1 MVVKIDME
9 VMNVVLIAF
18 IVLVLYL
25 SLGGPLPLC
34 FGAALMVMHF
44 VGGIEMQGL
53 IMQGLYEITNPVMLS
68 IPLFIFAGKIMGE
81 SGIAKSLLDFVNLWV
96 GRIKG
101 GLGVVSI
108 VTCAV
113 LGAISGS
120 ALTGIAAVGPIMIPR
135 METEGYPRGYATGL
149 VTISSILGLLIPP
162 SITMILYGWVSET
175 SILACFVA
183 TFIPGLIVTLAFSI
197 MNIILSKKF
206 NLHLEEELRGQKRIA
221 EIKKRTFAAIPAL
234 IFPTI
239 ILGGIY
245 GGVMTT
251 TEAAAVS
258 VVYALIVGFCVYKGL
273 RRSNF
278 VEAAMDSCMSVA
290 SIMLM
295 ITVCLILGQTLTLL
309 GTPQTVSRV
318 ILNFSNNVNVI
329 LFLVN
334 ILFIIMGMLVTD
346 AVSVLLAVPLL
357 LPAVVSLGI
366 SPVHFGA
373 IVGVNL
379 AMGVVT
385 PPYASALFL
394 GIRVGKAEFTE
405 VLKPLMMFLCIGYV
419 PVLILTTYFP
429 ELSLFL
435 PRLLGLIR

>member
-1 MVVKIDME
+1 ME
-9 VMNVVLIAF
+9 VMEVVFIAF
-18 IVLVLYL
+18 AVLVLYL

-34 FGAALMVMHF
+34 FGAAIMAIHF
-44 VGGIEMQGL
+44 AGGIDMRGLLMQS
-53 IMQGLYEITNPVMLS
+53 LYEITNPVMLS

-120 ALTGIAAVGPIMIPR
+120 ALTGIAAIGPIMIPR
-135 METEGYPRGYATGL
+135 MEAEGYPKGYATGL
-149 VTISSILGLLIPP
+149 VTISSVLGLLIPP

-183 TFIPGLIVTLAFSI
+183 TFIPGLIVTICFSVINLI
-197 MNIILSKKF
+197 MVKKF
-206 NLHLEEELRGQKRIA
+206 NLHMEDELKGLRRLK
-221 EIKKRTFAAIPAL
+221 EIKKRTFIAIPAL
-234 IFPTI
+234 MFPVI

-258 VVYALIVGFCVYKGL
+258 VIYALIVGFCIYKGL
-273 RRSNF
+273 HLSNF
-278 VEAAMDSCMSVA
+278 VAAAMDSTMSIA

-295 ITVCLILGQTLTLL
+295 IAVCLVLGQMLTLM
-309 GTPQTVSRV
+309 GTPQAVSSA
-318 ILNFSNNVNVI
+318 ILNFSSNINVI
-329 LFLVN
+329 LFLIN
-334 ILFIIMGMLVTD
+334 ILFLIMGMLVTD
-346 AVSVLLAVPLL
+346 AVSVLLAVPML
-357 LPAVVSLGI
+357 LPAVVALGI

-379 AMGVVT
+379 AIGVVS
-385 PPYASALFL
+385 PPYASALYL
-394 GIRVGKAEFTE
+394 GIRVGKAEFLE
-405 VLKPLMMFLCIGYV
+405 VLKPLMIFLSLGYI
-419 PVLILTTYFP
+419 PVLILTTYIP

>member
-1 MVVKIDME
+1 MDVMTVVY
-9 VMNVVLIAF
+9 IAF
-18 IVLVLYL
+18 LVLVLYL

-34 FGAALMVMHF
+34 FGAALMVMQY
-44 VGGIEMQGL
+44 VGGINMKGL

-81 SGIAKSLLDFVNLWV
+81 SGIAKSLLDFVNLGV
-96 GRIKG
+96 GRIRG

-135 METEGYPRGYATGL
+135 MEEEGYPRGYATGL

-162 SITMILYGWVSET
+162 SITMILYGWISET

-183 TFIPGLIVTLAFSI
+183 TFIPGVVVAINFSI
-197 MNIILSKKF
+197 MNIIMVKKF
-206 NLHLEEELRGQKRIA
+206 DLTLEAKLSGEARRSEV
-221 EIKKRTFAAIPAL
+221 KKRTVKAIPAL
-234 IFPTI
+234 MFPVI

-258 VVYALIVGFCVYKGL
+258 VIYALIVGFFVYKGL
-273 RRSNF
+273 KKSNF
-278 VEAAMDSCMSVA
+278 IESAMDSGMAVA

-295 ITVCLILGQTLTLL
+295 IMVCLILGQTLTLL
-309 GTPQTVSRV
+309 GVPQAVSAA
-318 ILNFSNNVNVI
+318 ILNFSSNVYVI
-329 LFLVN
+329 LFLIN
-334 ILFIIMGMLVTD
+334 ILFLVLGMLVTD

-357 LPAVVSLGI
+357 LPAIMNLGI

-394 GIRVGKAEFTE
+394 GIRVGKAQFTE
-405 VLKPLMMFLCIGYV
+405 VLKPVMIFLVIGYV
-419 PVLILTTYFP
+419 PVLILTTYIP
-429 ELSLFL
+429 EVSLFL
-435 PRLLGLIR
+435 PKLLGLM